1 MQREGDHKMDSL
13 VGSLTHTSDTSQ
25 ILPRSW
31 GLAVRESLLAARP
44 KIIRIYLLN
53 GLRFAEIR
61 PEPAEKTYMYM
72 FL

>member
-1 MQREGDHKMDSL
+1 MDSL
-13 VGSLTHTSDTSQ
+13 VGSLSYAHLGHLSDPAEIVGFGCTT
-25 ILPRSW
+25 
-31 GLAVRESLLAARP
+31 VRESLLAARP
-44 KIIRIYLLN
+44 KITRIYLLN